1 MLTRETALI
10 KTNLVSKHEDD
21 LERNESEQTCKVENG
36 QGKQFLAA
44 GEAYVA
50 IFLSTPGFKG
60 RMFVSSGFST

>member
-44 GEAYVA
+44 GESYVV
-50 IFLSTPGFKG
+50 IF
-60 RMFVSSGFST
+60 